1 MASRRKAT
9 IELADHS
16 YERVIA
22 GELHRLAVIA
32 PPWAAWLLT
41 VLVGVGLH
49 LAWPGW
55 IAAAAVAAG
64 GAGLAAQAWHLSR
77 ERKTL
82 LGRCLAPVSCVA
94 GFGWMALVVWAG
106 PTRALLG
113 VWFIGDP
120 NSVVVGA
127 SGVIFGYLG
136 LLLARGL
143 VERSWWN
150 LGVAAFIGLLYWY
163 QLYNILPTDQPIS
176 WQGHLLGLLGGVIA
190 AILFRRK
197 RVKPQ
202 PALYTPTLTDI

>member
-1 MASRRKAT
+1 RTGREVSVASRRKAT

-55 IAAAAVAAG
+55 IAAVAVAAG

-113 VWFIGDP
+113 VWFIGGMFVCGSWTHWLHIRTGSEP
-120 NSVVVGA
+120 GLESLFGA
-127 SGVIFGYLG
+127 HAEKTALAGGKVLKLKVSENKAEATAQ
-136 LLLARGL
+136 LLPG
-143 VERSWWN
+143 EH
-150 LGVAAFIGLLYWY
+150 VAA
-163 QLYNILPTDQPIS
+163 DA
-176 WQGHLLGLLGGVIA
+176 VKA
-190 AILFRRK
+190 APYLESAAHY
-197 RVKPQ
+197 P
-202 PALYTPTLTDI
+202 PG